1 MDMKR
6 LVTGLELVGFDLESG
21 LRGRRRAGLALVAS
35 LPLMLLLSSCGS
47 DETPD
52 AADTAPPTE
61 TPAQAAPPTS
71 PPAVHPDDV
80 GAEIVSG
87 RLPDGYPSDLP
98 QPPSAEPGRAL
109 LIPGKGGLITFQS
122 TEPPQAVVDHFK
134 KALPEQGWNVETA
147 ADEPMR
153 SVIKATKDSRSV
165 NVIVNGSPG
174 GSEIAITIEGA

>member
-1 MDMKR
+1 MDIKR

-47 DETPD
+47 DETPG

-71 PPAVHPDDV
+71 PPADDV

-98 QPPSAEPGRAL
+98 QPPSAEPGRAM
-109 LIPGKGGLITFQS
+109 LIPGKGGLIIFES
-122 TEPPQAVVDHFK
+122 TESPQAVMDHLK